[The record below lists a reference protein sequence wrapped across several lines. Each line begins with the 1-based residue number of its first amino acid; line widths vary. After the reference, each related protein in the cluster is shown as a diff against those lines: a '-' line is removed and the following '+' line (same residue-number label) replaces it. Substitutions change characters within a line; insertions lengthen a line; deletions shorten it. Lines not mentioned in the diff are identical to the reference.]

1 MNNSSLEL
9 TSMES
14 SMNNSS
20 MESTMELSIDNVY
33 ELIEKEYQRNILL
46 NNHINNYLKKYKK
59 RYMYLLKEM
68 IEKIT
73 IIYHFLY
80 KWDEKKKKTDDSSI
94 NTNIKI
100 HTLQYKE
107 EYIDNTVNILLD
119 IYINDYSLNNIND
132 CRNGT
137 SELSNNIINES
148 SDFIDILIRIYMNEL
163 SDCFKDNDINDQILT
178 DTKHIFIYKKYKK
191 IINIEHYNDLITNY
205 DRENI
210 LLLLLSYD
218 NLFIRKY
225 SYIIDNYDEFIN
237 HIMINHNMIN
247 SKYTNCGD
255 KVNNKIIHQSFP
267 IPMFIQSNIFKMNDF
282 SIYNNNI
289 MVINPPSIYDIYLS
303 IFDKIK
309 LICVNHN
316 NITVLLIYTSLD
328 NKYEHNTIVEL
339 IEEKTKELAHNNIK
353 VKNYDD
359 FNYRP
364 DINQYIN
371 KQNYIEEYYIDY
383 NGVKKNRQ
391 KKFKDIVKI
400 FSYNQ

>member
-1 MNNSSLEL
+1 
-9 TSMES
+9 MES
-14 SMNNSS
+14 TMR
-20 MESTMELSIDNVY
+20 ESTMELSIDNIY

-59 RYMYLLKEM
+59 KYMYLLKEM

-73 IIYHFLY
+73 IVYHFLY
-80 KWDEKKKKTDDSSI
+80 KWDETKKSSNETKEKTEII

-107 EYIDNTVNILLD
+107 EYIDNTTNTLLD
-119 IYINDYSLNNIND
+119 IFINDYSLNNIND

-148 SDFIDILIRIYMNEL
+148 TEFIDILIRIYMNEL
-163 SDCFKDNDINDQILT
+163 SDCFKNNDNNDQILT

-191 IINIEHYNDLITNY
+191 IINTEHYNILISLY

-210 LLLLLSYD
+210 LHLLLLYD

-237 HIMINHNMIN
+237 YIMK
-247 SKYTNCGD
+247 SQKFYT
-255 KVNNKIIHQSFP
+255 IFP
-267 IPMFIQSNIFKMNDF
+267 IPIFITSNIFTIDDF
-282 SIYNNNI
+282 STYNNMI
-289 MVINPPSIYDIYLS
+289 INPPSIYEIYIA

-309 LICVNHN
+309 QIFENNNHK
-316 NITVLLIYTSLD
+316 ILLIYTSLD
-328 NKYEHNTIVEL
+328 NKYEHNILVEL
-339 IEEKTKELAHNNIK
+339 IEEKTKELTHQNIK

-391 KKFKDIVKI
+391 KKYKDIVRL
-400 FSYNQ
+400 FFR